1 MSVDV
6 IMIKDIDI
14 MTFLP
19 NNIQAY
25 SKNKTNTQFSN
36 FFNNILIS
44 NVNNSLDWLSDQ
56 SCLIYA
62 SYTIKFPISDNQ
74 TLTINFID
82 KYHYNVIGN
91 LWDPMEDI
99 DPILLSQF
107 GNMSTVPIASK

>member
-44 NVNNSLDWLSDQ
+44 NVNNSLD
-56 SCLIYA
+56 
-62 SYTIKFPISDNQ
+62 
-74 TLTINFID
+74 
-82 KYHYNVIGN
+82 
-91 LWDPMEDI
+91 
-99 DPILLSQF
+99 
-107 GNMSTVPIASK
+107 